1 MLDRASRQ
9 WFRDNGGMTRANG
22 EHFRK
27 TVLSRGGTQ
36 DYFEM
41 FRTFAGRDPDVQPM
55 LEARGLT
62 GDEAEPEPADA
73 ADETG

>member
-1 MLDRASRQ
+1 MLDRDSRQ
-9 WFRDNGGMTRANG
+9 WFRDNGGMTRENG

-41 FRTFAGRDPDVQPM
+41 FRAFAGRDPRVEPM
-55 LEARGLT
+55 LEARGLGGGT
-62 GDEAEPEPADA
+62 AEGEPADA